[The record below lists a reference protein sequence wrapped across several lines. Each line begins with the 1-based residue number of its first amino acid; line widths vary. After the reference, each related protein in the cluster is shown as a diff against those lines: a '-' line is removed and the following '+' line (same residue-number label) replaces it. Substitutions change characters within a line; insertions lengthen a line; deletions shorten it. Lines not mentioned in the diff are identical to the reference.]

1 MLENEWKEIMPDR
14 PFVYKFIDESFD
26 KLYQSERRTEKLIM
40 IFSAFA
46 IVISLSGLFGL
57 LSLISLIRKKDIGI
71 RKVLGAS
78 VEGIVFIITKE
89 FILIVIAANVVAWP
103 IAYYVINK
111 WLQDFAY
118 RIELSWWMFVL
129 SGLIALLIALITVG
143 YQAIKAAVANPI
155 ESLRYE

>member
-1 MLENEWKEIMPDR
+1 
-14 PFVYKFIDESFD
+14 
-26 KLYQSERRTEKLIM
+26 KLIM

-78 VEGIVFIITKE
+78 VEGVVLLITKE

-103 IAYYVINK
+103 IAYYVMNK
-111 WLQDFAY
+111 WLEDFAY
-118 RIELSWWMFVL
+118 RIELSWWMFVF
-129 SGLIALLIALITVG
+129 SGLIALMIALITVG
-143 YQAIKAAVANPI
+143 YQAIKAAVANPAVSI
-155 ESLRYE
+155 RYE